1 MYCKECGHEVSEG
14 DFCAHCGAS
23 LVQSEHTKYAGFWIR
38 FAAYF
43 IDGIII
49 GIPIGVIAFI
59 LGIFSIMSS
68 NEPSTSAYEGSLLIL
83 DIFLYLGSLMI
94 SILYYAGMNASK
106 WQGTLGKMI
115 VGIQITDLNG
125 QRISFGRAL
134 GRFFATILSSIFY
147 IGYIMAAF
155 TKKKQSL
162 HDFIAGTVVVY
173 KK

>member
-1 MYCKECGHEVSEG
+1 
-14 DFCAHCGAS
+14 
-23 LVQSEHTKYAGFWIR
+23 
-38 FAAYF
+38 
-43 IDGIII
+43 
-49 GIPIGVIAFI
+49 
-59 LGIFSIMSS
+59 MSS

-125 QRISFGRAL
+125 QPNFLRTCARSLFRHHPINY
-134 GRFFATILSSIFY
+134 FY

-155 TKKKQSL
+155 TKKEA
-162 HDFIAGTVVVY
+162 IIT
-173 KK
+173 